1 MPTNCKYGRNNSIR
15 LGLGQRIGLELQPQ
29 QRGSLV
35 YGTGSK
41 TPLVIDLISQKEYS
55 CFSKEK
61 KKDDNGLYSFEIMY
75 FLILTA
81 MQNSVLL

>member
-1 MPTNCKYGRNNSIR
+1 MYAINLCLLTANIIR

-41 TPLVIDLISQKEYS
+41 TPLVIDLIGQKE
-55 CFSKEK
+55 
-61 KKDDNGLYSFEIMY
+61 YSFEIMY